1 MGLLPLHMKHVLYLN
16 SDYESLTNSQF
27 HKEKFRLQKELLKL
41 QEWLLANDKKLAIVF
56 EGRDAA
62 GKGAAIRR
70 ISEHLMTKHFRV
82 EELGQPTRKQN
93 KNWLGTYKKLMPKAG
108 EIVFYDRSW
117 YSRAVIQPTMRYC
130 TANQYKYF
138 MNNVVEWE
146 KELVSNGV
154 ILIKFY
160 LSVNITTQARRFE
173 IRRNHD
179 LKYWKLSKN
188 DLESVEHWETYTKYK
203 EKMFEKTSWEGA
215 PWVIINANNKLIAQL
230 NSIRYVLK
238 TIDYADKKELKPKAW
253 TADESDRSMMFL
265 DVRFD
270 NLTEEQYI
278 LLSRIKQYL

>member
-1 MGLLPLHMKHVLYLN
+1 MDHVIYLN
-16 SDYESLTNSQF
+16 SDYKSLTNSQF
-27 HKEKFRLQKELLKL
+27 HKEKHRLQKELLKL
-41 QEWLLANDKKLAIVF
+41 QEWLLKHDKKLAIVF

-82 EELGQPTRKQN
+82 VELGTPTRKQN
-93 KNWLGTYKKLMPKAG
+93 RNWFGTYKKAIPKAG
-108 EIVFYDRSW
+108 EIVFFDRSW
-117 YSRAVIQPTMRYC
+117 YSRALIQPTMRYC
-130 TANQYKYF
+130 TKNQYNYF

-146 KELVSNGV
+146 KQLVDQGV

-160 LSVNITTQARRFE
+160 LSVNIHTQAKRFE

-188 DLESVEHWETYTKYK
+188 DLESVEHWETYTNYK
-203 EKMFEKTSWEGA
+203 ERMLEKTGWEGA
-215 PWVIINANNKLIAQL
+215 PWVVINSNNKLIAQL
-230 NSIRYVLK
+230 NSIRHVLK
-238 TIDYADKKELKPKAW
+238 TIQYSDKKDLKPKAW
-253 TADESDRSMMFL
+253 TTDETDRHLMFL

-270 NLTEEQYI
+270 NLTKDQYI